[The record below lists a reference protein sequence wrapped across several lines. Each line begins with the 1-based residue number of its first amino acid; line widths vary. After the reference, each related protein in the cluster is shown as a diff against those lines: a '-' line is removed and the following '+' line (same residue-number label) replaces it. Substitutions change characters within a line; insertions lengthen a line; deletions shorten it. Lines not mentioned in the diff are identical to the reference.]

1 MGGLRKMMPITFAA
15 MLVCTLAIAGMPL
28 AGYYSKDRIIG
39 SAIESVLTQWR
50 GGNVFVMVVLPL
62 AAMLTTFYMF
72 RLIFMT
78 FFGEYRGGHDD
89 HGHGHGHDDHA
100 AHDAHDDHGHGH
112 VPHESPTNMAI
123 PLIVLGLLG
132 VFGGHMWLTG
142 DPLSNNGTWFT
153 NLVRWEDMY
162 VLPNGSSLQLLNMN
176 MLEVS
181 EHNHHVGHLWAV
193 GVSLTVLALGLFGA
207 WWMYIRKADPSKQGS
222 DDLPGLFPIPDGITG
237 KLGLVY
243 ETVRDK
249 YYIDEF
255 VNGSVIRGTMVAA
268 RAQSWFDAN
277 VVDGLVVGTGKT
289 ARALGFVCG
298 WIDKHIVDGAE
309 LGREH
314 HPGLRLRGAPVPD
327 RPHPAVHL
335 VRRGGRPCGGL
346 PHPDLIP
353 PASPTDTSRQ
363 IAMDQLNLDSAN
375 ATSLL
380 SGDLL
385 AADRHDGR
393 HAHPEDE
400 HARDQD
406 RGRRVHLHPAGMH
419 QMYSRASTRRLGA
432 AVRRAPQLDPDRE
445 DLLLGRSGWALLTPH
460 QVTTIL
466 FFIAVPASETVPRL
480 SKAYYALFLM
490 LEVGVIGVFV
500 ALDYFL
506 FYVYWEIM
514 LLPMYFLIGIWGGP
528 QREYAAIKFFLYT
541 LAGSVLMLIA
551 VVAMRIDTG
560 TFSIPE
566 LIAIG
571 KAGGFTGPALLGMKF
586 TTWVFWF
593 LFVAFA
599 IKIPAFP
606 FTRGCRTPT
615 SRRPPRSP

>member
-28 AGYYSKDRIIG
+28 FAGYYSKDRIIG

-78 FFGEYRGGHDD
+78 FFGEYRGGHED

-100 AHDAHDDHGHGH
+100 AHDAHDDHGHDDHGHGH

-298 WIDKHIVDGAE
+298 WIDKHIVDGAVNWVGNTTQAFGSVVR
-309 LGREH
+309 LFQTGRIQQYISF
-314 HPGLRLRGAPVPD
+314 
-327 RPHPAVHL
+327 AV
-335 VRRGGRPCGGL
+335 GG
-346 PHPDLIP
+346 
-353 PASPTDTSRQ
+353 
-363 IAMDQLNLDSAN
+363 
-375 ATSLL
+375 
-380 SGDLL
+380 
-385 AADRHDGR
+385 
-393 HAHPEDE
+393 
-400 HARDQD
+400 
-406 RGRRVHLHPAGMH
+406 
-419 QMYSRASTRRLGA
+419 
-432 AVRRAPQLDPDRE
+432 
-445 DLLLGRSGWALLTPH
+445 ALLVAAFH
-460 QVTTIL
+460 IL
-466 FFIAVPASETVPRL
+466 T
-480 SKAYYALFLM
+480 
-490 LEVGVIGVFV
+490 
-500 ALDYFL
+500 
-506 FYVYWEIM
+506 
-514 LLPMYFLIGIWGGP
+514 
-528 QREYAAIKFFLYT
+528 
-541 LAGSVLMLIA
+541 
-551 VVAMRIDTG
+551 
-560 TFSIPE
+560 
-566 LIAIG
+566 
-571 KAGGFTGPALLGMKF
+571 
-586 TTWVFWF
+586 
-593 LFVAFA
+593 
-599 IKIPAFP
+599 
-606 FTRGCRTPT
+606 
-615 SRRPPRSP
+615 